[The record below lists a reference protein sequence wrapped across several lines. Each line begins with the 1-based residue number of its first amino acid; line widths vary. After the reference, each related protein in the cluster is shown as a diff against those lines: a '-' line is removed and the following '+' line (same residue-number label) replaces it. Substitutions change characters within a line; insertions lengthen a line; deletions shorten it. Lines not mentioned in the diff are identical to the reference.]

1 MAQILIDIPPVA
13 ESRAVSCPTGE
24 LPSLPRPSSN
34 PFAASFA
41 STPSSHSPSRFPL
54 AVHPTSA
61 TVLPLRTNGPQDTT
75 NPSADPMVE
84 FLRQLASAMSGGH
97 NAEMLLQAAET
108 IETLRRR
115 AADAE
120 RLCEARSSELA
131 HCMALR
137 EISEGEA
144 DDLMAELE
152 ALKEELEHT
161 ADEAE
166 RSRIRFADETL
177 RLHALA
183 EESHARL
190 LALIAE
196 RETLQGSAGAAE
208 RTMLATHALAGGVQ
222 APRRRP

>member
-1 MAQILIDIPPVA
+1 M
-13 ESRAVSCPTGE
+13 
-24 LPSLPRPSSN
+24 
-34 PFAASFA
+34 
-41 STPSSHSPSRFPL
+41 
-54 AVHPTSA
+54 
-61 TVLPLRTNGPQDTT
+61 VLPLPTDGPQGTT
-75 NPSADPMVE
+75 DPAADPTAE
-84 FLRQLASAMSGGH
+84 FLRRLAGMMPGGH

-137 EISEGEA
+137 EIAEGEA
-144 DDLMAELE
+144 DDLMVEVE

-190 LALIAE
+190 LALIAK
-196 RETLQGSAGAAE
+196 RETLQGSAGAGE
-208 RTMLATHALAGGVQ
+208 RKMLATHALAGGVQ
-222 APRRRP
+222 APR